1 VVETSGTRAYRFFI
15 LFFILT
21 LAFSLTSAGILN
33 SNTVIGI
40 DAYVKESDEF
50 SGESSRRAS
59 TSGST
64 DKSGGAG
71 GSSSGL
77 DTKSS
82 SDNSNNKGNSGNN
95 KNNDQAINDGS
106 NRGAD
111 NNLQAIGP
119 AKTGEQQAT
128 GDNAPSIE
136 TVTPTRQTTCKEGSN
151 CTTYQ
156 QDQSNSDHS
165 TTTTTK
171 EGNTP
176 LVLSLPFP

>member
-1 VVETSGTRAYRFFI
+1 MNLLEKAAKELALAAVLIKAVVLVAVLVVQI
-15 LFFILT
+15 LKVLLIT
-21 LAFSLTSAGILN
+21 QI
-33 SNTVIGI
+33 
-40 DAYVKESDEF
+40 
-50 SGESSRRAS
+50 
-59 TSGST
+59 
-64 DKSGGAG
+64 
-71 GSSSGL
+71 
-77 DTKSS
+77 
-82 SDNSNNKGNSGNN
+82 SNNEGNSGIN

-156 QDQSNSDHS
+156 QVQSNSDHS